1 MRRSTCTAAILV
13 SGCLGIGLVV
23 AACGSSSNPAQARHA
38 SAAASRAEASAAAMK
53 LAADEAT
60 ARRAAAARKAAQA
73 AQAAAEPRVTLSRV
87 RSADGTAVT
96 VAIFRGKVK
105 YVLHDG
111 SQDPYIPAGEVRARA
126 AVSISE
132 RHRLLAAFNGG
143 FKMVAGAG
151 GYEQEG
157 RVFYHLRAGLAS
169 LVIDRSGKAS
179 IGVWGEG
186 FPARG
191 TDVYSVRQNL
201 QPLVLDGKPASAA
214 SDWGLWGATLGGGEY
229 VARSAVGEDAAG
241 NIIFVGS
248 MSATPYD
255 LARALVRAGAKIGM
269 ELDINPAWVQLDVAS
284 KPGGMPHA
292 EVYGQVRPAD
302 QYLNGWSRDFF
313 TVTS

>member
-1 MRRSTCTAAILV
+1 MRRSTCTATILV
-13 SGCLGIGLVV
+13 SGCLSVGLVV
-23 AACGSSSNPAQARHA
+23 AACGSSSNSAQALRA
-38 SAAASRAEASAAAMK
+38 SAVASRAEASAAAMK

-60 ARRAAAARKAAQA
+60 ARKAAAARKAAQA
-73 AQAAAEPRVTLSRV
+73 AAAPRVTLSRV

-96 VAIFRGKVK
+96 VAIFGGKVK

-143 FKMVAGAG
+143 FKMGAGAG

-201 QPLVLDGKPASAA
+201 QPLVLDGKPAGA
-214 SDWGLWGATLGGGEY
+214 SYDWGLWGATLGGGEY
-229 VARSAVGEDAAG
+229 VARSAVGENAAG

-248 MSATPYD
+248 MSTTPYD

-284 KPGGMPHA
+284 KPGDSLHA

-313 TVTS
+313 TVVS